1 MSSVLRPF
9 KVKPY
14 IVWTAIII
22 LLACVLL
29 ASTQKSFYQARAS
42 MKEVVYDEPTTN
54 ANGPPTG
61 TLGISPAD
69 TIPTQIPA
77 DAPIPP
83 ITFRPDLFPQPSDT
97 MKDYDHVNLALE
109 PLDRSH
115 PAVSMVSIGESETA
129 AMYPAT
135 LDDLFNASQDQ
146 GFMESSVDTIYD
158 VLALTPPRLM
168 TDQV

>member
-1 MSSVLRPF
+1 M
-9 KVKPY
+9 
-14 IVWTAIII
+14 
-22 LLACVLL
+22 
-29 ASTQKSFYQARAS
+29 
-42 MKEVVYDEPTTN
+42 
-54 ANGPPTG
+54 G

-83 ITFRPDLFPQPSDT
+83 ITFRPDLFPPPSDT

-109 PLDRSH
+109 PLERSH
-115 PAVSMVSIGESETA
+115 TAVSMIPLNESESS
-129 AMYPAT
+129 MYPAT
-135 LDDLFNASQDQ
+135 LDELFLASQDQ

-158 VLALTPPRLM
+158 VMALTPPRLM

>member
-14 IVWTAIII
+14 IVWISIIV
-22 LLACVLL
+22 LLVCVLI
-29 ASTQKSFYQARAS
+29 ATTQKSFYQAGDS
-42 MKEVVYDEPTTN
+42 MKEVVYDAPSTN
-54 ANGPPTG
+54 AKGPPMG
-61 TLGISPAD
+61 TLGISSAD

-77 DAPIPP
+77 SAPIPP
-83 ITFRPDLFPQPSDT
+83 ITFRPDLFPPPSDT

-109 PLDRSH
+109 PMDQSH
-115 PAVSMVSIGESETA
+115 PAVNMISLNESDT

-135 LDDLFNASQDQ
+135 LDDLFLASQDQ
-146 GFMESSVDTIYD
+146 GFMEASVDKLYD
-158 VLALTPPRLM
+158 VMALTPPRLM